1 MQETRVEYESWCF
14 VFNHIERNSM
24 FILGLDMSTQK
35 TGYAVFEVNGEDKCL
50 CDYGC
55 FEMLSTQEKDWRTR
69 IKYMANQ
76 LGELMGQYEFSKVY
90 IEDVPPIVNNS
101 QTVKILGALQGIVL
115 GVTGVFGVKTEFI
128 LVETWKNK
136 LNINLTHSKEYNKA
150 KKDLK
155 GDKKGLESLKG
166 KTKAYEKK
174 MSIDLVNSE
183 FGIDLVWK
191 SFGSKQNDDDIADAI
206 NIVSSVI
213 YDKYKY
219 NLRDFEDIMNELKPL

>member
-1 MQETRVEYESWCF
+1 
-14 VFNHIERNSM
+14 M

-35 TGYAVFEVNGEDKCL
+35 TGYAVFEVNGDDKSL

-55 FEMLSTQEKDWRTR
+55 FEILSTQEKDWRTR

-115 GVTGVFGVKTEFI
+115 GVTGVFGVNTEFI
-128 LVETWKNK
+128 PVETWKNK

-183 FGIDLVWK
+183 FGIDLTWK

-219 NLRDFEDIMNELKPL
+219 NLRDFEDIINELKPL

>member
-1 MQETRVEYESWCF
+1 
-14 VFNHIERNSM
+14 M

-35 TGYAVFEVNGEDKCL
+35 TGYAVFEVNGDDKSL

-55 FEMLSTQEKDWRTR
+55 FEMLSTQEKDWRIR

-115 GVTGVFGVKTEFI
+115 GVTGVFGVNTEFI
-128 LVETWKNK
+128 PVETWKNK

-155 GDKKGLESLKG
+155 GDKKSCKQALE
-166 KTKAYEKK
+166 A
-174 MSIDLVNSE
+174 MQI
-183 FGIDLVWK
+183 WK